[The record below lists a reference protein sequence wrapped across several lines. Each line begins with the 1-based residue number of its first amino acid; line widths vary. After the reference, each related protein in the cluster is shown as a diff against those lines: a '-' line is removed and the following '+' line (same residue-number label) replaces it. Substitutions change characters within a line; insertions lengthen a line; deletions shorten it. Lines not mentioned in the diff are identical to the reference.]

1 MLKNKKQ
8 LAEMKVQGIGY
19 RTRCTEIFIF
29 YFLLF
34 VLYILSSVSFAGD
47 NFVYDAGGKR
57 DPFIPLVSSDGRL
70 IRLETEKK
78 KGALSLEGIIYD
90 EFSLS
95 YAVVN
100 GAVVKVGDI
109 VEGNQVLRVEKN
121 KVIFIK
127 DGQILSD
134 SKNHNQKII
143 NN

>member
-8 LAEMKVQGIGY
+8 LTEMKVQSIGY
-19 RTRCTEIFIF
+19 RARCTEIFIF

-34 VLYILSSVSFAGD
+34 VFCILFSVSFAGD
-47 NFVYDAGGKR
+47 NFVYDAESKR
-57 DPFIPLVSSDGRL
+57 DPFIPLVTSDGRL
-70 IRLETEKK
+70 LKLDTEKV
-78 KGALSLEGIIYD
+78 KGALTLEGIIYD
-90 EFSLS
+90 ESSLS

-127 DGQILSD
+127 EGQMFNLEL
-134 SKNHNQKII
+134 KEKEEK
-143 NN
+143 